1 MSYSAQI
8 LEACDRLAFK
18 PRGNQLSQ
26 IDSIVGAM
34 LDEQIRHVILSA
46 PTGTGKSIIGA
57 VVAETVHQIKQPTMR
72 ANASFLLTATN
83 ALAQQYF
90 DTFASSADPMDT
102 TFRFIKGATNFQ
114 CGALSTDDEP
124 QTAENCSIRVFQK
137 AGMSDIITQFC
148 DTCEFQ
154 RNKTLRDKSRHLIT
168 NYSYF
173 FTDRL
178 GAELLA
184 RRSVCVFDEAHLLN
198 DLFTEHCAISFSDRT
213 LTQASQEITESL
225 KLGST
230 DIFKVFKKISQ
241 DLERELITDQ
251 NYLKILEILAGVY
264 YEVYEAAHSEAER
277 SISSPTR
284 YLKISKLAKKYYGRA
299 NKIFGFL
306 EHQYPHVFEFKKRD
320 PKAGVNDNEVIVKPI
335 FVSGMFETLVNA
347 DHNLLM
353 SATISEQY
361 AKRTLTLEPTDKV
374 KYIRLE
380 PQFDPQNKKVIF
392 YKPLLL
398 NYNSMK
404 DPEVTTKL
412 KQNVV
417 DIVKKHSAADERGIV
432 LAPSFVMV
440 QQIADALRQ
449 KCAKQVKIFEH
460 VRGQKLAEMIDMFK
474 DDTSKSAILLTP
486 SGFEG
491 LDLPGDLSRYQII
504 LKAPFAALG
513 DKRIKTIADAYP
525 DIYALLALM
534 KIVQGAGR
542 SVRGPDDHAVTYML
556 DQGIQRL
563 WSGKSNEWKSEFTT
577 VFTSSLDET

>member
-1 MSYSAQI
+1 MSYTPHI
-8 LEACDRLAFK
+8 LEACERLGFV
-18 PRGNQLSQ
+18 PRGKQLSQ

-34 LDEQIRHVILSA
+34 LDDQIRHVILSA

-57 VVAETVHQIKQPTMR
+57 VVAETVHQIKQPTMK

-83 ALAQQYF
+83 ALAQQYY
-90 DTFASSADPMDT
+90 DTFADPAAPYDT
-102 TFRFIKGATNFQ
+102 TFRFVKGAANFK
-114 CGALSTDDEP
+114 CGALSTEDEP
-124 QTAENCSIRVFQK
+124 QTAESCSIRIFQK
-137 AGMSDIITQFC
+137 TGMSDVISEFC
-148 DTCEFQ
+148 ETCEFQ
-154 RNKTLRDKSRHLIT
+154 KTKSLRDKSRHLIT

-178 GAELLA
+178 GAELMA

-198 DLFTEHCAISFSDRT
+198 DLFTEHCAISFSDRI
-213 LTQASQEITESL
+213 LTQSAQEISEVL
-225 KLGST
+225 KLGSNDT
-230 DIFKVFKKISQ
+230 FKVFKKISQ
-241 DLERELITDQ
+241 DLERELITEH
-251 NYLKILEILAGVY
+251 NYLKILEVLASVY
-264 YEVYEAAHSEAER
+264 YEIYESAHAEAER

-284 YLKISKLAKKYYGRA
+284 YLKVSKMAKKYYGRA

-320 PKAGVNDNEVIVKPI
+320 AKAGQPDNEVIVKPI
-335 FVSGMFETLVNA
+335 FVSGMFESLVNA

-380 PQFDPQNKKVIF
+380 PQFDPNNKKVIF

-404 DPEVTTKL
+404 DAEVISKL

-417 DIVKKHSAADERGIV
+417 DIIAKHAEDNERGII
-432 LAPSFVMV
+432 LAPSFAVV
-440 QQIADALRQ
+440 EQLADALRR
-449 KCAKQVKIFEH
+449 KCSKQVKIFEH
-460 VRGQKLAEMIDMFK
+460 VRGQKLAELIELFK
-474 DDTSKSAILLTP
+474 DDASPAAVLLTP

-491 LDLPGDLSRYQII
+491 LDLPGELSRYTVIV
-504 LKAPFAALG
+504 KAPFAALG
-513 DKRIKTIADAYP
+513 DKRIKTIADTYP
-525 DIYALLALM
+525 DIYSLLALM
-534 KIVQGAGR
+534 KVVQGAGR
-542 SVRGPDDHAVTYML
+542 SVRGPEDYATTYML

-563 WSGKSNEWKSEFTT
+563 WTSKANEWKIEFS
-577 VFTSSLDET
+577 TSFSNTLHQD